1 MAPRIDQQGSNTID
15 ANTYI
20 RFSTELI
27 KAEREIRATTEA
39 AAAAR
44 GVKSAIHKR
53 MKSAGCD
60 MEVHAFITNLAKMD
74 DDERAALL
82 RMAPQYAAW
91 IALPLWVT
99 PTDEAPQGSLLGEE
113 VTEASERHNDAR
125 VELDGWNSHRA
136 GGGIEL
142 NPHPPASRDAQT
154 WEMGWRDGEADAK
167 ARPAGP
173 VTASTEPKKRGRPA
187 KAKPAEAAPGA
198 ATEET
203 PAVVH

>member
-1 MAPRIDQQGSNTID
+1 MAPRIDRQGSNTID

-27 KAEREIRATTEA
+27 TAEREIQRCTEA

-44 GVKSAIHKR
+44 GVKSGILKR
-53 MKSAGCD
+53 AVNAGAD
-60 MEVHAFITNLAKMD
+60 KDAMVLLAKLAKLD
-74 DDERAALL
+74 NDERAVLL
-82 RMAPQYAAW
+82 KNVGLYGAW
-91 IALPLWVT
+91 TAVPLWVA
-99 PTDEAPQGSLLGEE
+99 PTDGEPQGGLLGTE

-125 VELDGWNSHRA
+125 VELDGWNSHKA

-142 NPHPPASRDAQT
+142 NPYELGSRDAQT

-173 VTASTEPKKRGRPA
+173 VTASTEPKKKAGRP
-187 KAKPAEAAPGA
+187 KKEPANDDSAAGSA
-198 ATEET
+198 A
-203 PAVVH
+203 VH